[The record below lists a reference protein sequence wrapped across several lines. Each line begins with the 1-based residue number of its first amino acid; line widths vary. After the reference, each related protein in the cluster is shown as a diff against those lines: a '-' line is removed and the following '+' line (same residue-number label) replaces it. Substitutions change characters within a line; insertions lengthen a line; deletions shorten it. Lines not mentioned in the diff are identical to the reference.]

1 MPKANAAN
9 ARIKREYFTYLK
21 EAQRRDESSID
32 AVAKALARFEEA
44 NRHKDF
50 KTFHRAQAVAFKH
63 KLDKQPAVRSGKPLS
78 RATVNSTLSALRAFF
93 VWLAGQ
99 PGYKSRL
106 SYADADYFNLAE
118 KYVRIAKAARHKAF
132 PSLEQVHHV
141 IAAMS
146 TGTDIELRNRA
157 LIAFT
162 LLTGARD
169 GALATFRLKHVD
181 LAQSRVDQDAR
192 DVNTKASKTFETWFF
207 PVGGNAIQIVQDWCE
222 HLRTGLL
229 WSDQD
234 PLFPPT
240 QIGLGENGGFVPV
253 GLRRGE
259 CWHGAGPIRDIFRN
273 AFTAAGLPYFNPH
286 SLRDTLVQLG
296 EQVCTTPEQFKAWS
310 QNLGHSR
317 VMTTLTSYGTVAPHR
332 QAELIRGL
340 GMTGDTASRAPA
352 TLDPA
357 LIAQVVAFMQNLP
370 GKELPNSLA
379 TSRTRC

>member
-1 MPKANAAN
+1 MAKHNAAN

-21 EAQRRDESSID
+21 EAQRRDEGSID

-44 NRHKDF
+44 NGHKDF

-63 KLDKQPAVRSGKPLS
+63 KLDKQPAVRTGKPLS

-118 KYVRIAKAARHKAF
+118 KDVRIAKAARHKAF
-132 PSLEQVHHV
+132 PTLEQVHHV
-141 IAAMS
+141 IATMP
-146 TGTDIELRNRA
+146 TGNAIELRNRA
-157 LIAFT
+157 LIAFA

-169 GALATFRLKHVD
+169 GALASFRLKHVD
-181 LAQSRVDQDAR
+181 LVQCRVDQDAR
-192 DVNTKASKTFETWFF
+192 DVRTKASKTFATWFF
-207 PVGGNAIQIVQDWCE
+207 PVGGEALPIVQDWC
-222 HLRTGLL
+222 HYLRANLL
-229 WSDQD
+229 WGDDD

-240 QIGLGENGGFVPV
+240 QIGLGENGGFMPI

-259 CWHGAGPIRDIFRN
+259 CWQGAGPIRDIFRN
-273 AFTAAGLPYFNPH
+273 AFEGAGLPYYNPH

-310 QNLGHSR
+310 QNLGHER

-332 QAELIRGL
+332 QAELIRGM
-340 GMTGDTASRAPA
+340 GAARGAASKLAA
-352 TLDPA
+352 TVDPA
-357 LIAQVVAFMQNLP
+357 LVAQVLAVMQNLP
-370 GKELPNSLA
+370 GNGSGGVGG
-379 TSRTRC
+379 